1 MADHLVNIKYGILF
15 LLYLSA
21 VGLQA
26 QTDTTQLSYEEYLN
40 NVLRFHPLS
49 QKSDLLQARAAAR
62 LLGAR
67 GLIDPYLEGSWDEKN
82 FDEKLYYRQYR
93 GRLVFPTRMGV
104 NIIGGYENTDG
115 IFLNPEDKTDDLGLW
130 SMGLEVD
137 LIQGLINNERK
148 IALERADVFRQLTEN
163 EQQLVLNELIFEAS
177 TAYFNWQ
184 LFYEYQLIY
193 LQNIAISEDY
203 LEATRSS
210 FENGEKT
217 AMDTLEAFTLLQEA
231 ITLLQKNEY
240 DLVKARQNVEN
251 YLWFENVPV
260 LLQPATVPL
269 RSEDP
274 NLDPL
279 QNIDSLDLSNHPAIL
294 QYANKIKTAEL
305 DQVLKR
311 EKLKPKLKAKYNALL
326 ATREDI
332 VPTFESSNYKW
343 GLSLELPIRQRS
355 DRASIQEG
363 VIKISELSLDMSN
376 KENTLRNKIE
386 SRWIQQGVLSDQ
398 VDLFNQYVNNAQ
410 LLLEGEREKFQF
422 GESSVFLLNK
432 RQEKYVQAQLK
443 LVETITKMKM
453 TQLEYLF
460 FSNDLLDSFN

>member
-1 MADHLVNIKYGILF
+1 MSGHLLKLKCRIL
-15 LLYLSA
+15 LLLCLFTM
-21 VGLQA
+21 GLHGQS
-26 QTDTTQLSYEEYLN
+26 DTSQLSYEEYLN

-49 QKSDLLQARAAAR
+49 QKSDLLQARAEAL

-67 GLIDPYLEGSWDEKN
+67 GLIDPYVEGSWDEKN

-93 GRLVFPTRMGV
+93 GRLIFPTRMGV

-115 IFLNPEDKTDDLGLW
+115 IFLNPEDQTDDLGLW
-130 SMGLEVD
+130 SLGLEVD
-137 LIQGLINNERK
+137 LIQGLVNNERK

-163 EQQLVLNELIFEAS
+163 EQQLVLNELIYEAS
-177 TAYFNWQ
+177 SAYFNWQ
-184 LFYEYQLIY
+184 LYYEYQLIY
-193 LQNIAISEDY
+193 LQNITISEDY
-203 LEATRSS
+203 LEATRSA

-251 YLWFENVPV
+251 FLWFNDVPV
-260 LLQPATVPL
+260 LLQPTTVPV

-274 NLDPL
+274 AFDLIEG
-279 QNIDSLDLSNHPAIL
+279 IDSLDLSDHPAIL

-343 GLSLELPIRQRS
+343 GLSLEVPLRQRS

-363 VIKISELSLDMSN
+363 VIKISELSLDMRN
-376 KENTLRNKIE
+376 KENTLRNKIQ
-386 SRWIQQGVLSDQ
+386 SRWIQQDVLSDQ
-398 VDLFNQYVNNAQ
+398 ADLLNQYVNNAQ

-460 FSNDLLDSFN
+460 FSNDLLDPYR

>member
-1 MADHLVNIKYGILF
+1 MADHFSILKYRILF
-15 LLYLSA
+15 LLCLCA
-21 VGLQA
+21 MGLKA
-26 QTDTTQLSYEEYLN
+26 QTDTTQLSYQEYLD

-49 QKSDLLQARAAAR
+49 QKSDLLPRRAAAR

-67 GLIDPYLEGSWDEKN
+67 GLIDPYMEGSWDEKN
-82 FDEKLYYRQYR
+82 FDEKLYYRQFR

-130 SMGLEVD
+130 SLGLEVD
-137 LIQGLINNERK
+137 LIQGLINNERR

-184 LFYEYQLIY
+184 LYYEYQLIY

-210 FENGEKT
+210 YENGEKT
-217 AMDTLEAFTLLQEA
+217 AMDTLEAFTLRQEA

-240 DLVKARQNVEN
+240 DLIKARQNVEN
-251 YLWFENVPV
+251 YLWFDDVPV
-260 LLQPATVPL
+260 LLQPATVPD
-269 RSEDP
+269 RSDDP
-274 NLDPL
+274 NFNLAEG
-279 QNIDSLDLSNHPAIL
+279 IDSLDLANHPAIL

-343 GLSLELPIRQRS
+343 GLSLEVPIRQRS

-386 SRWIQQGVLSDQ
+386 SRWIQQEVLSDQ
-398 VDLFNQYVNNAQ
+398 VDLLNQYVNNAR
-410 LLLEGEREKFQF
+410 LLLEGEGEKFQF
-422 GESSVFLLNK
+422 GESSVFLVNK

-443 LVETITKMKM
+443 VVETVTKMKM

-460 FSNDLLDSFN
+460 FSNDLLDFFR